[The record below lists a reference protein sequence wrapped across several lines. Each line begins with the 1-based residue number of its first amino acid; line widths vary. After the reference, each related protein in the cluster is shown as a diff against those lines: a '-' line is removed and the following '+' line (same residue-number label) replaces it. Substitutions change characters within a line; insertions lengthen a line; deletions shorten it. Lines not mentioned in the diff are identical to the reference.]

1 MLSRPRSKVGADIF
15 KLGPQQFL
23 IMVDYWPSY
32 FEVQEL
38 KLITSESMIHA
49 LKVQFESTVCQTWY
63 SGSPCHKQWDTIQLV
78 WICKIRR
85 DMEIWAQELRPALSR
100 KRKSRGCR
108 QSLQSAADESTSR
121 QQRSSASIF
130 RLEKHPVRRSRNL
143 TGSTSD
149 GQKNTNAVAS
159 SHQTARTKSRQP
171 DRRQVSKAKSHPRAA
186 VQHEKST
193 ASTVTARS
201 SDQD

>member
-78 WICKIRR
+78 
-85 DMEIWAQELRPALSR
+85 
-100 KRKSRGCR
+100 
-108 QSLQSAADESTSR
+108 
-121 QQRSSASIF
+121 
-130 RLEKHPVRRSRNL
+130 
-143 TGSTSD
+143 
-149 GQKNTNAVAS
+149 
-159 SHQTARTKSRQP
+159 
-171 DRRQVSKAKSHPRAA
+171 
-186 VQHEKST
+186 
-193 ASTVTARS
+193 
-201 SDQD
+201 